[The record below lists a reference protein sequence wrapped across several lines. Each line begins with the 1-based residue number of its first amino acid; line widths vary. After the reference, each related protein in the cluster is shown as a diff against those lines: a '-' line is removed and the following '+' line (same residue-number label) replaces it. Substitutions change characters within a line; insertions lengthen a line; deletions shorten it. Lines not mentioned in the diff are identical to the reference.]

1 MTRKTV
7 KSAASKKQNKPN
19 ASLASSLVLSLLG
32 LPRLLR
38 MFIIGVFA
46 LAVTLVMSPIVDR
59 LYLTYFFSMETRLLP
74 SLVTVAFGAIMYAV
88 GWWLVIAPDPDE
100 PSAGGLVLWYVAL
113 GMLALFLTIILT
125 IIGIIIG
132 TEAT

>member
-1 MTRKTV
+1 MSRKTA
-7 KSAASKKQNKPN
+7 KPAATRKQNKPRV
-19 ASLASSLVLSLLG
+19 SLVSALVLSLLG

-38 MFIIGVFA
+38 VFIIAVFA
-46 LAVTLVMSPIVDR
+46 LAVTLVMSPIVDNV
-59 LYLTYFFSMETRLLP
+59 YLTYFFSMETRMIP
-74 SLVTVAFGAIMYAV
+74 SLVTVSFGAIMYAV

-100 PSAGGLVLWYVAL
+100 PAARGLVLWYVAL
-113 GMLALFLTIILT
+113 GLLALFLTIILT